1 MKKETILISAFP
13 GCGKSTT
20 FMTYRDKIIVLD
32 SDSAFFPKTN
42 FPKNYIE
49 HIKKQIGVADIV
61 FISSHK
67 EVRDALRNENIP
79 FHIIYPSIKRKKEFL
94 ENYKNRGNGS
104 FFIRNLNN
112 NFERFINEI
121 EHEEFDGV
129 KIKLENEGDFI
140 MNNEWFNNELNKIL
154 NKNE

>member
-1 MKKETILISAFP
+1 MKKDTLLISAFP

-20 FMTYRDKIIVLD
+20 YMTYKGKIIVLD

-79 FHIIYPSIKRKKEFL
+79 FNIIYPSIERKKEFL
-94 ENYKNRGNGS
+94 ENY
-104 FFIRNLNN
+104 
-112 NFERFINEI
+112 
-121 EHEEFDGV
+121 
-129 KIKLENEGDFI
+129 
-140 MNNEWFNNELNKIL
+140 
-154 NKNE
+154 